1 MLRRSSLA
9 GLALAGLIL
18 PSRLPAQFTP
28 REIAERPQWEEF
40 LKTAEIVGFE
50 KIGEG
55 VTRPMRLSLK
65 KGDRNA
71 SGVWKNPSGIRG
83 GYLEGWRYEIAA
95 YELDKL
101 LGLNMIPPTVEREFQ
116 GKRGS
121 LQLWV
126 KVVMNDLERMKAH
139 IPVPGVAAEHWE
151 RMKYLTRAFDGLIA
165 NEDRTQQN
173 ILYTEDGRT
182 ILIDHSRSFRSTNK
196 FTERLVVGKNA
207 LGVRPLLIRQ
217 LPRSFVEKI
226 EALDHS
232 SLMISVGPWLEEKEI
247 ESILIRRKLLLD
259 EIAGSIK
266 EFGEDNVLY

>member
-1 MLRRSSLA
+1 MRTRSAPARSPNLILYVDNRYDRMVQAKPQLMLRRSSLV

-50 KIGEG
+50 PIGEG
-55 VTRPMRLSLK
+55 VTRPIRLSLK

-116 GKRGS
+116 GERGS

-126 KVVMNDLERMKAH
+126 KVMMNDLERMKDH
-139 IPVPGVAAEHWE
+139 IPVPDVSASIG
-151 RMKYLTRAFDGLIA
+151 K
-165 NEDRTQQN
+165 
-173 ILYTEDGRT
+173 GRNT
-182 ILIDHSRSFRSTNK
+182 
-196 FTERLVVGKNA
+196 
-207 LGVRPLLIRQ
+207 
-217 LPRSFVEKI
+217 
-226 EALDHS
+226 
-232 SLMISVGPWLEEKEI
+232 
-247 ESILIRRKLLLD
+247 
-259 EIAGSIK
+259 
-266 EFGEDNVLY
+266 

>member
-1 MLRRSSLA
+1 MLRRSSLV
-9 GLALAGLIL
+9 GFALAGLIF
-18 PSRLPAQFTP
+18 PPRLPAQFTP
-28 REIAERPQWEEF
+28 GEIAERPQWEEF

-55 VTRPMRLSLK
+55 VTRPTRLFLK

-101 LGLNMIPPTVEREFQ
+101 LGLDMIPPTVEREFQ
-116 GKRGS
+116 GEKGS

-126 KVVMNDLERMKAH
+126 KVMMNDLERMNDH
-139 IPVPGVAAEHWE
+139 IPVPDVSAKHWE
-151 RMKYLTRAFDGLIA
+151 RTKYLTRAFDGLIA

-173 ILYTEDGRT
+173 ILYTEDWRT
-182 ILIDHSRSFRSTNK
+182 ILIDHSRSFRSTKK
-196 FTERLVVGKNA
+196 FTERLVVGKKA

-217 LPRSFVEKI
+217 IPRFFFEKI
-226 EALDHS
+226 KALDHS
-232 SLMISVGPWLEEKEI
+232 SLMISVGPWLEKKEI
-247 ESILIRRKLLLD
+247 DSILIRKKLLLD

-266 EFGEDNVLY
+266 EFGEDEVLY

>member
-1 MLRRSSLA
+1 MRTRSAPARSPNLILYVDNRYDRIMLRRSSLV

-50 KIGEG
+50 PIGEG
-55 VTRPMRLSLK
+55 VTRPIRLSLK

-101 LGLNMIPPTVEREFQ
+101 LGLNMIPPTVERKFQ
-116 GKRGS
+116 GERGS

-126 KVVMNDLERMKAH
+126 KVMMNDLERMKA
-139 IPVPGVAAEHWE
+139 
-151 RMKYLTRAFDGLIA
+151 
-165 NEDRTQQN
+165 
-173 ILYTEDGRT
+173 LYPR
-182 ILIDHSRSFRSTNK
+182 SR
-196 FTERLVVGKNA
+196 RLRPA
-207 LGVRPLLIRQ
+207 LG
-217 LPRSFVEKI
+217 K
-226 EALDHS
+226 
-232 SLMISVGPWLEEKEI
+232 
-247 ESILIRRKLLLD
+247 D
-259 EIAGSIK
+259 EIPDTG
-266 EFGEDNVLY
+266 F